1 MNIPNEMVK
10 QVLMEVPD
18 GHNHIRT
25 RIVLQDNS
33 EIIFQEATVANI
45 MRAYITIKTHP
56 QKTSVRLTGRNLPD
70 KKQGYADWQLL
81 EE

>member
-10 QVLMEVPD
+10 KVLMEVPD

-56 QKTSVRLTGRNLPD
+56 QKTSVRLTGCNLPD